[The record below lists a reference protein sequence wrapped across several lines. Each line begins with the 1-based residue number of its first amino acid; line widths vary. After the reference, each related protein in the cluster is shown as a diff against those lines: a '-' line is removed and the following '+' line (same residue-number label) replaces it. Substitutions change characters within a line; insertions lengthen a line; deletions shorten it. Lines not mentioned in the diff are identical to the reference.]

1 MDTHLVSPAQQ
12 VLRNLAIVW
21 SDFARRLQR
30 VPIIARLESG
40 QWRLDDY
47 HLMLRD
53 HRAQVM
59 EGSRWIAQ
67 AAASIDGNY
76 PALRSTFIR
85 HAAAEHRDF
94 EMLGRDYAASGGAT
108 RDLEETRRNIGSEAL
123 SAWMFHRA
131 SQPNPFDLLGA
142 MFIIEGLGR
151 EFARHF
157 AETIR
162 ESLGLTAEQVSFY
175 FYHAAHDAEHL
186 DELQS
191 ALEMGILEID
201 GMADAIIRTA
211 RVTAR
216 LYLLQLEEM
225 GNY

>member
-1 MDTHLVSPAQQ
+1 MDTHLVPPAQQ

-21 SDFARRLQR
+21 SDFSRRLIR

-40 QWRLDDY
+40 QWRLEDY

-67 AAASIDGNY
+67 AAASIDGRHA
-76 PALRSTFIR
+76 ALRSMFIG

-94 EMLGRDYAASGGAT
+94 EMLGRDYVASGGNAA
-108 RDLEETRRNIGSEAL
+108 DLAVPRRNLGSEAL

-131 SQPNPFDLLGA
+131 GQPNPFDLLGA

-157 AETIR
+157 ADTIR
-162 ESLGLTAEQVSFY
+162 ETLGLTPDEVSFY

-186 DELQS
+186 DELHQ
-191 ALEMGILEID
+191 ALEMGVLEAD
-201 GMADAIIRTA
+201 GMADAIVHTA